1 MMRIVVTLLA
11 LLGLAACGEL
21 PRPFAGNLGGEAQH
35 LAEPPPVRLIVP
47 VPRNIF
53 LPEGP
58 SADLARVLAENLL
71 DVEVPAAIGVPKRG
85 DWRLVIEADHRGSDV
100 VPTYRVIDP
109 AGEQRGITEGL
120 PVPTELWVNNPPL
133 RRISGEA
140 TPRVVSLLNRIEAA
154 RRQSDPNSLQ
164 NRAPR
169 LLVTEVTG
177 APGDGNVTLAR
188 LVKVELV
195 KAGQELQDEAKG
207 ADFTLT
213 AQVSVV
219 PAGAG
224 KQRVEIQ
231 WIINDAKGSEAGRV
245 VQLNEIPAGMLDRYW
260 GDVALVVAKEAAGG
274 VRDVI
279 ANRVAAKYRIASPD
293 LMTLRGLCRPTLLEG
308 ARHPAPLVE

>member
-1 MMRIVVTLLA
+1 MMRMIVTLLA
-11 LLGLAACGEL
+11 LLGLAACGAL
-21 PRPFAGNLGGEAQH
+21 PRPFAGNPGGEAQH

-71 DVEVPAAIGVPKRG
+71 DAEVPAAIGVPKRG
-85 DWRLVIEADHRGSDV
+85 DWRLVIEADHRGTDV

-120 PVPTELWVNNPPL
+120 PIPTELWVSNPPL

-140 TPRVVSLLNRIEAA
+140 TPRVVSLLSRIEAA

-177 APGDGNVTLAR
+177 APGDGNITLAR

-207 ADFTLT
+207 ADFTL
-213 AQVSVV
+213 AAEVSGLPV
-219 PAGAG
+219 AERL
-224 KQRVEIQ
+224 RVTFT
-231 WIINDAKGSEAGRV
+231 R
-245 VQLNEIPAGMLDRYW
+245 
-260 GDVALVVAKEAAGG
+260 LVEWHV
-274 VRDVI
+274 
-279 ANRVAAKYRIASPD
+279 
-293 LMTLRGLCRPTLLEG
+293 TLRCPRCQLAFKTLGKLLAGFCRLRSGLGGRFGFPQQQLALQELQAQ
-308 ARHPAPLVE
+308 ARHLIG